1 MDSGTI
7 IIGVIFVVICTAF
20 FIGLSMSQKSRQRK
34 ILTDALQFVGV
45 KPEEFGEYSMTGN
58 VILGWL
64 ASGQE
69 FFFYRKSAKA
79 EKSSRISLGD
89 IREIKLEKAMKSRS
103 TPSGN
108 YTYVDAINL
117 RLSHTKQ
124 GQADVYL
131 PLFNQDEDAQVG
143 SELQVGQDWVNKVNS
158 RLAS

>member
-7 IIGVIFVVICTAF
+7 IIGVIFVVICTVF
-20 FIGLSMSQKSRQRK
+20 FMGLSMSQKSRQRK
-34 ILTDALQFVGV
+34 ILTDALQLVGL
-45 KPEEFGEYSMTGN
+45 KPEELGEYSMTGN

-64 ASGQE
+64 VSGQE

-79 EKSSRISLGD
+79 ESCSRYNLTD
-89 IREIKLEKAMKSRS
+89 LREIKLEKAMKSRQ

-117 RLSHTKQ
+117 RLSHSKQ

-131 PLFNQDEDAQVG
+131 ALYNQDEDAQVG
-143 SELQVGQDWVNKVNS
+143 SELQVGQEWVNKVNS